1 MNATGVV
8 LTIGKS
14 KEHAIT
20 AIQKFNPRYLML
32 ITSKDLAATTK
43 SRLTRWKKQYDLDG
57 SVFVIDD
64 LFGYD
69 GPDDIMTQT
78 FLAIN
83 ALRGLD
89 CQEMYLGITGGT
101 THMAAVATSVATMSG
116 ISVFYVKQPEGEQV
130 VQPNKDVLLMP
141 NINAFRAVRNMPVE
155 VIELLRAAV
164 MDQTSSDEQG
174 VITRDEAD
182 GVGIPRDYLG
192 FLCMMGVLEQLNE
205 TRYRLTYSGWSVVN
219 LVRKSPNLDR
229 LLSLIQDQPNEKS
242 DHMFG

>member
-1 MNATGVV
+1 MDTVGVI

-14 KEHAIT
+14 KQHAIT
-20 AIQKFNPRYLML
+20 AIQKFNPQYLML
-32 ITSKDLAATTK
+32 ITSKDLAASTK
-43 SRLTRWKKQYDLDG
+43 GRLTRWKKQYDLDG
-57 SVFVIDD
+57 SVFVIED
-64 LFGYD
+64 LFGYA
-69 GPDDIMTQT
+69 GPENIMTQT

-89 CQEMYLGITGGT
+89 CQEIYLGITGGT
-101 THMAAVATSVATMSG
+101 THMAAVATSAATMSG
-116 ISVFYVKQPEGEQV
+116 ISVFYVKQPDGDQV

-155 VIELLRAAV
+155 VIELMRAAV

-174 VITRDEAD
+174 VITRDQAD
-182 GVGIPRDYLG
+182 GAGIPRDYMG
-192 FLCMMGVLEQLNE
+192 FLCMMGVLEQMDE

-219 LVRKSPNLDR
+219 LVRKSPNLER
-229 LLSLIQDQPNEKS
+229 LLSLIQDPTNEKS